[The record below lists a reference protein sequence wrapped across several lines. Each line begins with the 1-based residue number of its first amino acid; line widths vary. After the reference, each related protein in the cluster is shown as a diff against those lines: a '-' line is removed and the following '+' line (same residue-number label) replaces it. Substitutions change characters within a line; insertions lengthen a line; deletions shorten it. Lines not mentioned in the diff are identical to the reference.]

1 MVEMEH
7 LDIRT
12 VTLGI
17 NLLDCADS
25 SLERIAEKVH
35 RKIVRVARRLVPV
48 CEEIEGELGV
58 PIVNKR
64 LSITPIAL
72 VVEPATAAGQEDL
85 TPVARALD
93 QAAKEVGVN
102 FVGGFSAL
110 VHKGV

>member
-17 NLLDCADS
+17 NLLDCADPR
-25 SLERIAEKVH
+25 LDEIAEKIH
-35 RKIVRVARRLVPV
+35 RKITRVARKLVST
-48 CEEIEGELGV
+48 CEEIEAELGV

-64 LSITPIAL
+64 LSVTPIAL
-72 VVEPATAAGQEDL
+72 VVEPAVSGGPMEL
-85 TPVARALD
+85 LPVAQALD
-93 QAAKEVGVN
+93 RAAKDVGVN

-110 VHKGV
+110 